1 MAITLVIRSPT
12 DLTMLLL
19 RAGDATPLLKQ
30 FGAILVSD
38 AQAAFDRQRL
48 GTIEWPARYPKMQPP
63 FINIAWA
70 LRDFSEG
77 KKEPKATRFSP
88 RPAGIGDINVRDKT
102 SFQVLG
108 PDTVEIGNVESV
120 ASAMQHGNV
129 IGSIPV
135 TSTTKAGIAA
145 WIGKKRR
152 RGKNDGTAAE
162 KPKGADYAKK
172 LGRFLDPKVTEYRI
186 KGYARPF
193 VGITDET
200 RAYMLQATEDW
211 IAKGTF

>member
-1 MAITLVIRSPT
+1 MAITLVVRSWN
-12 DLTMLLL
+12 DLAYLKL
-19 RAGDATPLLKQ
+19 RAADATPLLKQ
-30 FGAILVSD
+30 IGAILVSD
-38 AQAAFDRQRL
+38 AKAAFDRQRL
-48 GTIEWPARYPKMQPP
+48 GTIEWPARYPKMKPP

-70 LRDFSEG
+70 LKDFG
-77 KKEPKATRFSP
+77 AGAKEPKATRFSP

-108 PDTVEIGNVESV
+108 PDTVEIGNVESC

-129 IGSIPV
+129 LGSIPV
-135 TSTTKAGIAA
+135 TSTVKAGIAA
-145 WIGKKRR
+145 WIGRKRR
-152 RGKNDGTAAE
+152 KGKNDGTAAA

-193 VGITDET
+193 IGITDET
-200 RAYMLQATEDW
+200 RAYMLQATEDF
-211 IAKGTF
+211 IATGKL